1 MINRGLH
8 DNFRKT
14 KNRQI
19 NIENLRLAK
28 QLVSIKGSS
37 ELKKDYL
44 EDEYN
49 KKLKVKANLCK
60 LPIINMKLN
69 IFSEKDIQGKKKR
82 IKMSLN

>member
-28 QLVSIKGSS
+28 QLVSIQGSS

-49 KKLKVKANLCK
+49 KQLKVKANLCK